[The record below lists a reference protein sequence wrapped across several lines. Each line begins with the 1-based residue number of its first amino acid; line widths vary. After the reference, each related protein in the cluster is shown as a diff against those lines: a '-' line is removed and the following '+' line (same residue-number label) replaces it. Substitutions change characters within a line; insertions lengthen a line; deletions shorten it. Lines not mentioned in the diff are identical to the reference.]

1 MPKLIIMQK
10 KANDA
15 DSCDLADHNM
25 KQKAMRMTQSQN
37 QNVGTADATNVN
49 AEERNLMVGRTN
61 NGGVNVHGL
70 VHSQSVEEKEKK
82 SLNGDDAP
90 TMVSN
95 GSVLTTLSSE
105 STSSPTI
112 GSINSRD
119 GQNVQ
124 SENVLNGG
132 GNIQYGSAF
141 QNGMIQNR
149 QATGGFQGNLPPMG
163 ESYFGSR
170 NIQPNPASANGL
182 SLMNTFP
189 NSQQGLEHLLRQR
202 QMFDSMTLLRNNPVK
217 VQDIQHPQ
225 KITSNASSSGCTC
238 KKSKCLK
245 LYCQCF
251 ASSATCVKEKCVCV
265 SCENVV
271 GNDAKIAA
279 AKNVILERN
288 PRAFED
294 KFGNETAMRES
305 QIFPTQLAMSQVPG
319 GGNGPFATKPMLGMS
334 KF

>member
-1 MPKLIIMQK
+1 MPKLFIMQK

-15 DSCDLADHNM
+15 DSCDLTDHM
-25 KQKAMRMTQSQN
+25 KHKDMRMAQSQN
-37 QNVGTADATNVN
+37 QNVGTAKATNVN
-49 AEERNLMVGRTN
+49 TEESNLMDGRTS

-70 VHSQSVEEKEKK
+70 VHSQSVEEKENK

-95 GSVLTTLSSE
+95 GSVQTTLSTE

-112 GSINSRD
+112 ESINSRD

-132 GNIQYGSAF
+132 GKIQYGTAF

-149 QATGGFQGNLPPMG
+149 QATGGFQGNLPPIG

-170 NIQPNPASANGL
+170 NIQPNPAH
-182 SLMNTFP
+182 TFP

-202 QMFDSMTLLRNNPVK
+202 QMFDSLSLLKNNPVK
-217 VQDIQHPQ
+217 VQDIQNPQ
-225 KITSNASSSGCTC
+225 KTTNNASSSGCTC

-271 GNDAKIAA
+271 GNEAKVTA
-279 AKNVILERN
+279 AKNIILERN

-294 KFGNETAMRES
+294 KFGNETARRES
-305 QIFPTQLAMSQVPG
+305 QMFPTQLAMSQVRG

-334 KF
+334 KL